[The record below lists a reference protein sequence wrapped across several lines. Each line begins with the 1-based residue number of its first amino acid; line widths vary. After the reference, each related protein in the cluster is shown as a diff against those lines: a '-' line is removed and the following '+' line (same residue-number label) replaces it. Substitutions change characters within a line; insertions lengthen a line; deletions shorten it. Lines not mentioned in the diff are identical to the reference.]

1 MFLQGSTPSNWS
13 PTNNKVSASA
23 FEPHD
28 LIWIDLGFHPWE
40 LGHAIHQVFDANP
53 FGTSQLLFGV
63 SHGNPRGKSQPGGCN
78 PVEITMSFQFRN
90 TFPSG
95 VKRLWMWQMVFQ
107 FWERLGGSWCKFYC
121 HNCSSLPS
129 WELRRHCASKNC
141 PHKDRKLSNR
151 GIVLVHRANVKG
163 ILNNNFKT

>member
-1 MFLQGSTPSNWS
+1 MFLQASTPSNWS
-13 PTNNKVSASA
+13 PTNNKVSA

-40 LGHAIHQVFDANP
+40 LGHAIHQVFDINP